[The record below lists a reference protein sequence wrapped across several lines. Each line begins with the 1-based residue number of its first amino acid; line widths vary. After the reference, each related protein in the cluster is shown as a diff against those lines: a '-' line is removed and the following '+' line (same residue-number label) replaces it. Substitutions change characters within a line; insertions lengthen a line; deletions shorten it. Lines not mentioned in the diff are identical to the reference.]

1 MEEIPLVKLVPMQP
15 SDLESY
21 LAVAVQEYA
30 RDKIHAGNYTASEG
44 LEKARAEFDALL
56 PKGIETPKQ
65 HLFSI
70 LNKEAEKVGIIW
82 LAEIQ
87 SGAQRFA
94 FIYDIRIYEQ
104 YRRKGFGTQAMLAV
118 EEQAKSLGLNRIA
131 LHVFGHNKAAQELYE
146 KIGYEIT
153 NINMSKKI

>member
-1 MEEIPLVKLVPMQP
+1 MVKLVLMQP
-15 SDLESY
+15 PDLESY

-30 RDKIHAGNYTASEG
+30 QDKIQAGNYTVSEG
-44 LEKARAEFDALL
+44 LEKASAEFDALL
-56 PKGIETPKQ
+56 PQGTETPKQ

-70 LNKEAEKVGIIW
+70 LNDEAEKVGIIW

-104 YRRKGFGTQAMLAV
+104 YRRKGYGTQAMLAV
-118 EEQAKSLGLNRIA
+118 EREAKALGLDRIS

-146 KIGYEIT
+146 KLGYEIT
-153 NINMSKKI
+153 NINMSKGI

>member
-118 EEQAKSLGLNRIA
+118 EEQAKALGLDRIA

>member
-1 MEEIPLVKLVPMQP
+1 MVKLVPMQP

-30 RDKIHAGNYTASEG
+30 QDKIQAGNYTASEG

-56 PKGIETPKQ
+56 PQGAATPNQ

-70 LNKEAEKVGIIW
+70 LNDEAEKVGIIW

-94 FIYDIRIYEQ
+94 FIYDIRIDEQ
-104 YRRKGFGTQAMLAV
+104 YRRKGYGTQAMLAV
-118 EEQAKSLGLNRIA
+118 EAEAKALGLDRIA
-131 LHVFGHNKAAQELYE
+131 LHVFGHNKAARELYE
-146 KIGYEIT
+146 KLGYEIT
-153 NINMSKKI
+153 NINMSKEI